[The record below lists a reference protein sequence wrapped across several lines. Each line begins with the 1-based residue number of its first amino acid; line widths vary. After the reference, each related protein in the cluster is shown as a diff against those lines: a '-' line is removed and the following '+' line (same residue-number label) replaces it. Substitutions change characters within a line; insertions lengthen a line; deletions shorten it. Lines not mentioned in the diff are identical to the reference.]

1 MTDLKVLTEIVK
13 NIEENLPRYFQR
25 FRDHPSPDRVSR
37 LKEQIIRMS
46 EQLYRTILNY
56 DGRLQSAR
64 ISGVPLQAVIELLSE
79 AEIYLDAY
87 QQPLLPT
94 KILIEIQRIENNP
107 EYSDLWG
114 RDSKE
119 TVKNLIYRK
128 GQQAIGT
135 LYNFI
140 EKLQKSEDYE
150 RKIGFK

>member
-1 MTDLKVLTEIVK
+1 MEEIGW
-13 NIEENLPRYFQR
+13 IQR
-25 FRDHPSPDRVSR
+25 KIIG
-37 LKEQIIRMS
+37 KEQIIRMS
-46 EQLYRTILNY
+46 EELYRTILNY

-87 QQPLLPT
+87 QQPLFPT

-128 GQQAIGT
+128 DQQAIGA
-135 LYNFI
+135 LYNFF